1 MGEGGSTSRA
11 RGRAVERG
19 PDRLQDPG
27 AAVPGRAVQDMG
39 IEGWDGVT
47 LTCGPGGLLYRVAV
61 KFNSNSNFN
70 RSNFDRSKKAFLSSK
85 NLK

>member
-1 MGEGGSTSRA
+1 
-11 RGRAVERG
+11 VERG

-27 AAVPGRAVQDMG
+27 VAVPGQAAQDMG
-39 IEGWDGVT
+39 IEGGDGAT